1 MKILNRLIFGVLICS
16 GRENRVLKRKDEKKF
31 ILFKGLKY

>member
-16 GRENRVLKRKDEKKF
+16 GRENEILARKIKLNLLLKG
-31 ILFKGLKY
+31 FK